1 MHCNGLRYKRPFQ
14 FVLGKMFIA
23 QTLFAIVHNALQINN
38 ENLLPVQL
46 CQSCKQLVI
55 VLDNLCCNQTLRL
68 VLDWQF
74 EHFFFCKGA
83 PPPQCPP
90 PTSWLEAPSK
100 RRPVLQPVLDWDWF
114 LTSGQPRAIDDC
126 PASLVRMAQDDS
138 PHQDFLEY
146 FYSSWVIKSKL
157 CP

>member
-1 MHCNGLRYKRPFQ
+1 MHCNGLRYRSPFQ

-23 QTLFAIVHNALQINN
+23 QTLFAIDHNALQINN

-74 EHFFFCKGA
+74 EHFFSVKK
-83 PPPQCPP
+83 
-90 PTSWLEAPSK
+90 APSPSK
-100 RRPVLQPVLDWDWF
+100 PFTNR
-114 LTSGQPRAIDDC
+114 LT
-126 PASLVRMAQDDS
+126 
-138 PHQDFLEY
+138 
-146 FYSSWVIKSKL
+146 
-157 CP
+157 

>member
-1 MHCNGLRYKRPFQ
+1 MHCNGLRYRRPLQ

-23 QTLFAIVHNALQINN
+23 QTLFAIDHNALQINN

-74 EHFFFCKGA
+74 EHFFSVK
-83 PPPQCPP
+83 
-90 PTSWLEAPSK
+90 EAPSPSK
-100 RRPVLQPVLDWDWF
+100 PSTNQ
-114 LTSGQPRAIDDC
+114 LT
-126 PASLVRMAQDDS
+126 
-138 PHQDFLEY
+138 
-146 FYSSWVIKSKL
+146 
-157 CP
+157 

>member
-1 MHCNGLRYKRPFQ
+1 MHFNDLRYRRPLQ

-23 QTLFAIVHNALQINN
+23 QTLFAIDHNALLINN

-74 EHFFFCKGA
+74 EHFFFCKRGPLPLKA
-83 PPPQCPP
+83 LHQPADLMCQVRGDLCCNQCW
-90 PTSWLEAPSK
+90 TETGS
-100 RRPVLQPVLDWDWF
+100 
-114 LTSGQPRAIDDC
+114 
-126 PASLVRMAQDDS
+126 
-138 PHQDFLEY
+138 
-146 FYSSWVIKSKL
+146 
-157 CP
+157 